1 VKGRGKSRC
10 RRQGRPSSASA
21 LQSGNGL
28 QAAAD
33 SRARAKRRL
42 ASGAAKELGGL
53 DLIVNNGGIESKL
66 ALTEMPLAGMSLYP
80 KFA

>member
-1 VKGRGKSRC
+1 V
-10 RRQGRPSSASA
+10 
-21 LQSGNGL
+21 
-28 QAAAD
+28 AD

-66 ALTEMPLAGMSLYP
+66 ALTEMPLAGMPLYP